1 MPDIKLTFIQNSLR
15 EFMQR
20 AEAAMISAG
29 HKGKIDINSISY
41 KVLQNGGGALGQLSF
56 NDYLRFVDMG
66 VGRGHPL
73 GGLKATTAA
82 LQASKKVG
90 LIQVKDNVRKSK
102 KIYSKPVYGELGF
115 LYGKL
120 LYGFTEE
127 TIAVLKAEL
136 ENNGATTSP

>member
-1 MPDIKLTFIQNSLR
+1 M
-15 EFMQR
+15 ER
-20 AEAAMISAG
+20 AEAAMESAG

-73 GGLKATTAA
+73 GGLASTTVA

-90 LIQVKDNVRKSK
+90 LAQVKDNVRKPK

-136 ENNGATTSP
+136 EANT

>member
-1 MPDIKLTFIQNSLR
+1 MPDIKLTFIQSALR

-20 AEAAMISAG
+20 AEAAMESAG
-29 HKGKIDINSISY
+29 HKKKIDINSISY

-73 GGLKATTAA
+73 GGLRATTET
-82 LQASKKVG
+82 LQASNKTG
-90 LIQVKDNVRKSK
+90 LSLVKDKIRKPK
-102 KIYSKPVYGELGF
+102 KIYAKPVYGELGF

-127 TIAVLKAEL
+127 TIAAIKAEM
-136 ENNGATTSP
+136 EAGNNNTDL